1 MIKKA
6 NAYGSKEKLKN
17 KERITQLFEEGKV
30 LKAYPLKL
38 IYLRVEEQDVS
49 IKAGVAVPKRNFKS
63 AVKRNR
69 IKRLMREAY
78 RLNKGLVFNN
88 TQRNF
93 AFLFFG
99 SSFKSDFF
107 EIAKQIE
114 IFTTLFKELNMNYVD
129 ETNPA
134 ELMDTA
140 IKNMLEGLD
149 PYTKFLNEQD
159 VEAYRINNAGEY
171 SGIGALVRSYKD
183 KLLII
188 EPHQGY
194 PADKA
199 GLKAGDQ
206 IIQIGDIKVADFDD
220 NASELLKGA
229 NGTTVSII
237 YKRQGKISSTSI
249 KREGIEVDAVPFYS
263 MIDDKTGYI
272 VLAKFNAKASS
283 QTKSALLD
291 LKGKGAEKIV
301 LDLRDNPGGLLSEA
315 INVTNLFVPKGEL
328 VVTTKSKVKKFNR
341 EYRTTNKAVDKE
353 IPLVVLVNG
362 SSASASEIVSGSLQD
377 LDRAV
382 IMGARSFG
390 KGLVQ
395 RPLKLTYGTQLK
407 VTISRYYTSSGR
419 CIQALDY
426 WNRDDN
432 GQAVRN
438 TKFNDFTT
446 RNGRKVQDGGGVL
459 PDLEVAAV
467 KTNDLTRALLQNNVI
482 FDYATD
488 YHYSHSLND
497 ISDFKFSNSD
507 FTAFKTYVRK
517 SNFSF
522 ETKAEEAIKKALT
535 GEENDFLGTAVKD
548 SYKTLLT
555 NIEKGKINALD
566 KFQGEIQKNLEDE
579 IVKRYFYRDGL
590 YKYYLNNDDAILAA
604 TELLNNKGEYTDYL
618 KGTK

>member
-1 MIKKA
+1 MKKII
-6 NAYGSKEKLKN
+6 SK
-17 KERITQLFEEGKV
+17 KV
-30 LKAYPLKL
+30 L
-38 IYLRVEEQDVS
+38 
-49 IKAGVAVPKRNFKS
+49 VPII
-63 AVKRNR
+63 A
-69 IKRLMREAY
+69 I
-78 RLNKGLVFNN
+78 
-88 TQRNF
+88 
-93 AFLFFG
+93 AFLFVG
-99 SSFKSDFF
+99 SSYKSDFF

-140 IKNMLEGLD
+140 IKNMLEELD

-159 VEAYRINNAGEY
+159 VETYRINNAGEY
-171 SGIGALVRSYKD
+171 SGIGALVRSYDD
-183 KLLII
+183 KLLIV

-199 GLKAGDQ
+199 GLKAGDE
-206 IIQIGDIKVADFDD
+206 IIQIGDIKVADFED
-220 NASELLKGA
+220 NASELLKGS
-229 NGTTVSII
+229 NGSAVKVT
-237 YKRQGKISSTSI
+237 YKRQGETNTTTIT
-249 KREGIEVDAVPFYS
+249 REGIEVDAVPFFK

-272 VLAKFNAKASS
+272 VLSKFNAKASE
-283 QTKSALLD
+283 QTQSALLD
-291 LKGKGAEKIV
+291 LKGKGAEKII

-341 EYRTTNKAVDKE
+341 EYRTNNQPVDEE

-407 VTISRYYTSSGR
+407 VTISRYYTASGR

-426 WNRDDN
+426 WNRDEGGN
-432 GQAVRN
+432 AVRN
-438 TKFNDFTT
+438 TKFNDFST
-446 RNGRKVQDGGGVL
+446 RNGRKVQDGGGIL
-459 PDLEVAAV
+459 PDIEIATV
-467 KTNDLTRALLQNNVI
+467 KTNDLTLALLQNNVI
-482 FDYATD
+482 FDYATN
-488 YHYSHSLND
+488 YHYKNNFNAVR
-497 ISDFKFSNSD
+497 DFKFSDSD
-507 FTAFKTYVRK
+507 FNAFKNYVK
-517 SNFSF
+517 ESDFSF
-522 ETKAEEAIKKALT
+522 ETKAEIAIKKALS
-535 GEENDFLGTAVKD
+535 GDENDFLGSDVKD
-548 SYKTLLT
+548 SYKTLLA

-566 KFQGEIQKNLEDE
+566 KYQSEIQKNLEDE

-590 YKYYLNNDDAILAA
+590 YQYYLNNDDAILAA
-604 TELLNNKGEYTDYL
+604 TELLDNTAKYGALL
-618 KGTK
+618 K